1 MPKFCTNTFRH
12 AMIAHLG
19 LLNDEV
25 ARVKY
30 PFKSKAFIYEIFLS
44 DTFEHMSYHVNSTI
58 AFESI
63 KKMLKL
69 S

>member
-1 MPKFCTNTFRH
+1 
-12 AMIAHLG
+12 MIAHLG

-44 DTFEHMSYHVNSTI
+44 DTFEHMSYHINSTI
-58 AFESI
+58 GF
-63 KKMLKL
+63 
-69 S
+69 